1 MDYLQAVSGGDLRLG
16 PGGTGN
22 DLAIM
27 LYSYSISF

>member
-1 MDYLQAVSGGDLRLG
+1 MDYLQTVSGDDLGLG
-16 PGGTGN
+16 PGGAGN